1 MAKVI
6 KESKAKKVYIAN
18 IMTRFGQT
26 DGFGLKEHIGEFDK
40 YLGKNVL
47 DYCLYNNP
55 KNISKKAIEW
65 YKNNDAEVVK
75 NNYTGNV
82 KVITKDLSSSKF
94 YKKGETDKL
103 VRSLIRHDSMKLAKA
118 VSEILFN

>member
-1 MAKVI
+1 MKN
-6 KESKAKKVYIAN
+6 KKVVV
-18 IMTRFGQT
+18 
-26 DGFGLKEHIGEFDK
+26 IGR
-40 YLGKNVL
+40 NVL
-47 DYCLYNNP
+47 NYCLYNNP
-55 KNISKKAIEW
+55 KKISKKAIEW

-118 VSEILFN
+118 VSVILFN